1 MLLQIFLKQPTRN
14 MLMKNKS
21 RHFWINLY
29 QNGTS
34 MSYGT
39 RKVARECANV
49 WPHELDNGKCIRKAL
64 RVSE

>member
-1 MLLQIFLKQPTRN
+1 
-14 MLMKNKS
+14 MKNKS

-39 RKVARECANV
+39 RKAARECANV